1 MKAGSSDL
9 RPSRFDARLSYCLHV
24 PEAAVQDPAAC
35 RLVVVMHGSGRRP
48 TAYRNGMVAFAES
61 HNCIILV
68 PLFPVGPFG
77 DGFGDG
83 YKYIRERDLRYD
95 HALLDMIGEVEELAE
110 RRFETFG
117 LFGFSGGGHFV
128 HRFFYLH
135 AAKLWA
141 LTIGAPGGVTLV
153 DPSTDWWLGTR
164 NIKKLFG
171 REPDIAAMRA
181 VPVLLLIGGDDTRT
195 LGHDPAS
202 PNYRPEAASRIGQN
216 RMARMDAL
224 KRNLQTLGIE
234 PEHVVVPGIEH
245 DGSALIGEAQRFF
258 GRVLAEG

>member
-1 MKAGSSDL
+1 M

-24 PEAAVQDPAAC
+24 PEAALTDPAAT

-48 TAYRNGMVAFAES
+48 TAYRDGMAAFAEA
-61 HNCIILV
+61 HNCIILA

-95 HALLDMIGEVEELAE
+95 HALLDMIGEVEDLAGH
-110 RRFETFG
+110 RFATFG

-128 HRFFYLH
+128 HRFYYLH
-135 AAKLWA
+135 PEKLWA
-141 LTIGAPGGVTLV
+141 LAIGAPGGVTLV

-164 NIKKLFG
+164 NFKDMFG
-171 REPDIAAMRA
+171 HAPDIAAMRA

-195 LGHDPAS
+195 LAHDPAS
-202 PNYRPEAASRIGQN
+202 PNYRPDAASRLGQN

-224 KRNLQTLGIE
+224 KRNLETLGIR
-234 PEHVVVPGIEH
+234 PRHVVVPGVGH
-245 DGSALIGEAQRFF
+245 DGLAMIGEAQDFL
-258 GRVLAEG
+258 GRVLAGF